1 MVSSFDVII
10 WAGQVPYASPHL
22 SISLFESKLHFLI
35 ALNSCQHESG
45 EIRKVKRNKEWDSY
59 LNPIPLTSYI
69 VHLLLYLSQIVF
81 AVAQNFR
88 TLM

>member
-1 MVSSFDVII
+1 MNQEKSEKSNETQN
-10 WAGQVPYASPHL
+10 G
-22 SISLFESKLHFLI
+22 
-35 ALNSCQHESG
+35 N
-45 EIRKVKRNKEWDSY
+45 SY

-88 TLM
+88 TLK